1 LKGGEDMPES
11 TSKYKEEYAEQTY
24 KLCLLGATDA
34 ELADFFNVA
43 ESTINLWKHEHPTF
57 SESIKKGKEFA
68 DANVAEKLYKRA
80 TGYDCPELIT
90 ATHQGQ
96 ITDTMEV
103 TKHYPPDPT
112 AAIFWLKN
120 RRKKDWRDRQEI
132 DQTIGNKDDKP
143 FEVNINVV
151 R

>member
-1 LKGGEDMPES
+1 MPKE
-11 TSKYKEEYAEQTY
+11 TSKYREEYAEQAY

-34 ELADFFNVA
+34 ELADFFSVCEA
-43 ESTINLWKHEHPTF
+43 TINNWKEEHPAF
-57 SESIKKGKEFA
+57 LESIKRGKEIA

-80 TGYDCPELIT
+80 TGYDCPDLIT
-90 ATHQGQ
+90 ATFQGQ

-120 RRKKDWRDRQEI
+120 RRKKDWRDKQAIVNDENGEPLEI
-132 DQTIGNKDDKP
+132 IITKKVKP
-143 FEVNINVV
+143 DAD
-151 R
+151 